1 VSKQNGRQS
10 EPYAAVLA
18 DYRATAVAWDRAQ
31 GDPTEANR
39 LFDRM
44 HRLAGELKSTE
55 DGRRAITALIND
67 PSVGVRLI
75 AASDSLAWAEAEA
88 IDALKQIEGGRG
100 THAVSAKYTLKE
112 FREGR
117 LNTDW

>member
-10 EPYAAVLA
+10 VPYEAVLA
-18 DYRATAVAWDRAQ
+18 DYLATATAWDRAQ
-31 GDPTEANR
+31 GDPEEANR
-39 LFDRM
+39 LFDRL

-55 DGRRAITALIND
+55 DGRRGIAALIHD

-88 IDALKQIEGGRG
+88 IDALEQIEVGRG
-100 THAVSAKYTLKE
+100 LHAVSAKYTLMA
-112 FREGR
+112 FRGGR
-117 LNTDW
+117 LNTVW